1 MGTKK
6 FDHIKLSEQLNQL
19 KHTHTMKEAGKLLGL
34 TRGQVSYICTSNGI
48 SFRPEGKPNWNQ
60 ILEES
65 DIPIIRQLIA
75 EGFKTKVIASKFD
88 CTTDLIRSIKS
99 GRAWG
104 HVQ

>member
-1 MGTKK
+1 
-6 FDHIKLSEQLNQL
+6 
-19 KHTHTMKEAGKLLGL
+19 MKEAGKILGL
-34 TRGQVSYICTSNGI
+34 TRGQVSYICTANEI
-48 SFRPEGKPNWNQ
+48 SFRPEGKPKWNQ

-75 EGFKTKVIASKFD
+75 EGFKTKVIANKFD

-99 GRAWG
+99 GRALG